1 MARGEAEQ
9 IKVHFKGQEDDF
21 IILAET
27 ASAVQKWRADKT
39 IPLVDV
45 VSSFE
50 VFVTNKHGAQGTLN
64 RASKGVM
71 ENEFGTSK
79 EDDVVKKI
87 LEDGAVQEQK
97 VCCPSVLIARLT
109 LLSRAPP
116 GRATETGPTLRV
128 STRTGI
134 SSASV
139 EPMLDGTVAERPDWP
154 MHGS

>member
-45 VSSFE
+45 VSSFD
-50 VFVTNKHGAQGTLN
+50 VFVTNKHGTQGTLN

-97 VCCPSVLIARLT
+97 VCAPPPVLMAQLT
-109 LLSRAPP
+109 LLSQ
-116 GRATETGPTLRV
+116 GPARQGERNPTN
-128 STRTGI
+128 
-134 SSASV
+134 ASGV
-139 EPMLDGTVAERPDWP
+139 DMYG
-154 MHGS
+154 H